1 MPVMFQ
7 PGERAARPLYPD
19 TLYYTTA
26 QKVADILQIPYPDP
40 VDLTADSNTSA
51 TSLKI
56 SPADYRLV
64 GFEVGDSIELASD
77 TELGETVTITTI
89 ARDGTDVV
97 ISWSGGVSGD
107 YDTADNATVQNL
119 QSFTNGKRRGVTKS
133 QVETLIRRTQDKIDN
148 LTNNSWRPMLQ
159 MAEFLNF
166 DTYKPYRRRYYTDY
180 VGTAPLR
187 FRNVQQILRLEVWQ
201 GQDYREVACAEA
213 RLEISDFSA
222 MSGDSVYL
230 CPGGGGVATLTVGT
244 GSGQFRADFDN
255 ESTAQQLADLI
266 NKDIRRGK
274 DAVAFSPSYSLESIY
289 SDNGSTTTANVH
301 HEFLASA
308 NADYG
313 GGKMKIS
320 SMRRGDGGENATI
333 AVTDTTAMTISG
345 ATDISSTVAS
355 STSTTITLADAST
368 FASYGLISIGATVGY
383 YTSKSGNVLSGVADL
398 TGDVSAAATASATV
412 SQTRFLVDYV
422 GTTTGDEARLRD
434 WWADYELGVI
444 YFNNTYPFFEWNAI
458 KVAYVYGER
467 YVEKAIEDIA
477 TKLVAMD
484 LILSDDRSVLIPEGT
499 QNVDLGSKF
508 QLFKQQVAETLPRYV
523 EVMTID

>member
-1 MPVMFQ
+1 
-7 PGERAARPLYPD
+7 
-19 TLYYTTA
+19 
-26 QKVADILQIPYPDP
+26 
-40 VDLTADSNTSA
+40 
-51 TSLKI
+51 
-56 SPADYRLV
+56 
-64 GFEVGDSIELASD
+64 
-77 TELGETVTITTI
+77 
-89 ARDGTDVV
+89 
-97 ISWSGGVSGD
+97 
-107 YDTADNATVQNL
+107 
-119 QSFTNGKRRGVTKS
+119 
-133 QVETLIRRTQDKIDN
+133 
-148 LTNNSWRPMLQ
+148 
-159 MAEFLNF
+159 
-166 DTYKPYRRRYYTDY
+166 
-180 VGTAPLR
+180 
-187 FRNVQQILRLEVWQ
+187 
-201 GQDYREVACAEA
+201 
-213 RLEISDFSA
+213 
-222 MSGDSVYL
+222 
-230 CPGGGGVATLTVGT
+230 
-244 GSGQFRADFDN
+244 
-255 ESTAQQLADLI
+255 
-266 NKDIRRGK
+266 
-274 DAVAFSPSYSLESIY
+274 VAFSPSYSLESIY

-368 FASYGLISIGATVGY
+368 FAPYGLISIGATVGY

-523 EVMTID
+523 EVMTLD